1 MDYFFDLQKAMSD
14 ERMAKTRFYR
24 ECWSGFRSWR
34 GARRGFAGNAGRGW
48 VRAPPFLFIFAKW
61 KNFKSGREI
70 SGWPYT
76 ASNRYL
82 MADDDARAGCRQGG
96 GRGLAARDRGRGGAG
111 NRGAARGGDDDGNS
125 QTRTKRCA
133 RRVDPSTVDHH
144 ASRGED

>member
-14 ERMAKTRFYR
+14 ERMAKTRFFR
-24 ECWSGFRSWR
+24 DCGSGFRPWR

-82 MADDDARAGCRQGG
+82 MADDDARAGAAG
-96 GRGLAARDRGRGGAG
+96 GLAARARGRGGAG